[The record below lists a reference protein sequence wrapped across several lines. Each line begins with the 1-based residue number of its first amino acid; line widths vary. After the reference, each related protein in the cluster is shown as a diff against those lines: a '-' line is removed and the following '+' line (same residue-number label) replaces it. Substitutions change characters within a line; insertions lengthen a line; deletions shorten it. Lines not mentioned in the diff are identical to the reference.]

1 MRSNWHDDLHLA
13 APRLA
18 QLALR
23 HDAISGTAGAG
34 STCSRPLVL
43 GRMESLGFT
52 LRDEAWLQTLTQDVV
67 KTSEIE
73 GERLDTEQVR
83 SSIAR
88 RLGLDIG
95 ALAPVDRHVEGIV
108 EVMLDATQ
116 HYAEPQTAERLFA
129 WHGALFPTGRKQNVP
144 GNKTFQVLHC
154 AFKKGGLILH
164 TRQVPNGSPLII
176 QKRIYNH

>member
-1 MRSNWHDDLHLA
+1 MATYIRQHPDWPNWRYDMTKFATPLA
-13 APRLA
+13 MVRHVQGRL
-18 QLALR
+18 
-23 HDAISGTAGAG
+23 
-34 STCSRPLVL
+34 L

-95 ALAPVDRHVEGIV
+95 ALAPVNRNVEGIV
-108 EVMLDATQ
+108 EQ
-116 HYAEPQTAERLFA
+116 
-129 WHGALFPTGRKQNVP
+129 
-144 GNKTFQVLHC
+144 GNR
-154 AFKKGGLILH
+154 A
-164 TRQVPNGSPLII
+164 
-176 QKRIYNH
+176 